1 MGPHHYYPEGV
12 VVETR
17 LLSFFLP
24 KRPQQ
29 GGATWHYECAGHQR
43 GLLTVQYAPR
53 RRTTNNNN
61 RYELREN

>member
-29 GGATWHYECAGHQR
+29 GGATWHYEKCAGHQR
-43 GLLTVQYAPR
+43 GLLI
-53 RRTTNNNN
+53 RTYRAIRTAAD
-61 RYELREN
+61 YDEQQ